1 MTKFEIL
8 NAIINQI
15 TEDKKNMMTSLK
27 TTIRLVMKYIQY
39 HINQAFRL
47 FLWMTKSISTQE
59 HIWRKLM
66 RMSL

>member
-15 TEDKKNMMTSLK
+15 TEDKKNMMISLK

-39 HINQAFRL
+39 HIIQVFRL
-47 FLWMTKSISTQE
+47 FLWMVKYTSTPG
-59 HIWRKLM
+59 HIWRK
-66 RMSL
+66 